1 MPLFGSSFLEGLVT
15 GTAKSVSRGVQG
27 AMDDFD
33 DRLSRLSEKRIQ
45 KMTTEKTRF
54 DQEFRENEK
63 EIKFLANLLN
73 SNGGKRG
80 MEVLQSIIRK
90 EGGIEGAKAI
100 IPSIVEKINLENTTA
115 EKYLKLPEIQGDGSR
130 KIVTSKQLADSIT
143 IPISQGVDFDY
154 GTALQGSGMN
164 LLNIF
169 SNAEKGV
176 ADYAK
181 KYVETD
187 LALSGVDLKNLTKD
201 FGETPPAQDITI
213 DRFDLE
219 LGANLKSNLALV
231 DARLRN
237 TDPTD
242 PSYNKLKNLSIELAA
257 TIKNNADKVPGEA
270 TLKTQTNAFNAELA
284 KFLRI
289 NHRFD
294 GGVYQLLDT
303 KTNNSDLAATYS
315 TLLTNY
321 FVMSK
326 SPKHRGKN
334 NAPARGYIY
343 EKDKNNIGA
352 LSQNLVQYN
361 KPMNSQQFL
370 RIAASN
376 GLKVVFVT
384 KEMIADSESDYY
396 DADGRDP
403 YMTVD
408 GKINFDTNE
417 FNNAANTYQKNV
429 NTNPIRSN
437 NNNINPT
444 INNNAYVASVRDFQN
459 TPDSG
464 VLARAVRNGM
474 KRAIAGVST
483 MNEAELKKKF
493 KEETGFDWKPTF
505 GSIL

>member
-45 KMTTEKTRF
+45 KMTTEKARF
-54 DQEFRENEK
+54 DRDFRENEK

-130 KIVTSKQLADSIT
+130 RIVTSKQLANSIT

-213 DRFDLE
+213 DRFDLQ

-231 DARLRN
+231 EARLRN
-237 TDPTD
+237 TDTTD
-242 PSYNKLKNLSIELAA
+242 PSYNQLKNLSIELAA
-257 TIKNNADKVPGEA
+257 TIKNNADKVPGGA
-270 TLKTQTNAFNAELA
+270 ALRTQTNSFNAQLA
-284 KFLRI
+284 DFLRI
-289 NHRFD
+289 NNRFV
-294 GGVYQLLDT
+294 GGEYQLLDT
-303 KTNNSDLAATYS
+303 KTNNSDLAATYATQLS
-315 TLLTNY
+315 QY

-326 SPKHRGKN
+326 LPKHRGKN
-334 NAPARGYIY
+334 NAPARGYIP
-343 EKDKNNIGA
+343 ETEKNNIGE
-352 LSQNLVQYN
+352 LSQNLVKYN
-361 KPMNSQQFL
+361 QPMNSQQFL
-370 RIAASN
+370 RIAATN
-376 GLKVVFVT
+376 GLNVVFVT
-384 KEMIADSESDYY
+384 KEMINDPDSDYY

-403 YMTVD
+403 YMTVK
-408 GKINFDTNE
+408 GKINFDRAE
-417 FNNAANTYQKNV
+417 FNKNKATYNKPV
-429 NTNPIRSN
+429 NNNPIRGN
-437 NNNINPT
+437 NTITTNIN
-444 INNNAYVASVRDFQN
+444 NSAYVASVRDFQN

-474 KRAIAGVST
+474 KRAIAGAST